1 MSDGTWVPR
10 KSERLRITL
19 HARCTAPGDG
29 TDGTG
34 DTTGNGD
41 DNGPASQGRSV
52 TLVNFSAGGC
62 CMMTEG
68 TRLAPGTAVRLR
80 LGSGETLTGLVRWF
94 DGERAGVAFDYSLT
108 PARVEYLRREHS
120 TFLSE
125 TDWTQTRVER
135 PVC

>member
-19 HARCTAPGDG
+19 HARCTAPDDG
-29 TDGTG
+29 TESPA
-34 DTTGNGD
+34 GD
-41 DNGPASQGRSV
+41 DSGGAGQGRTV

-62 CMMTEG
+62 CMVTEG

-94 DGERAGVAFDYSLT
+94 DGEKAGVAFDHALA

-120 TFLSE
+120 TFLAE

>member
-19 HARCTAPGDG
+19 HARCTAPDDG
-29 TDGTG
+29 PESPASS
-34 DTTGNGD
+34 
-41 DNGPASQGRSV
+41 DNGGAGQGRCV

-62 CMMTEG
+62 CMVTEG
-68 TRLAPGTAVRLR
+68 TRLTPGTAVRLR
-80 LGSGETLTGLVRWF
+80 LGSGETLNGLVRWF
-94 DGERAGVAFDYSLT
+94 DGERAGIAFDYALA

-120 TFLSE
+120 TFLAE
-125 TDWTQTRVER
+125 TDRPQAGVER

>member
-19 HARCTAPGDG
+19 HARCTAPD
-29 TDGTG
+29 DGTG
-34 DTTGNGD
+34 G
-41 DNGPASQGRSV
+41 DNGGASQGRIV

-62 CMMTEG
+62 CMVTEG
-68 TRLAPGTAVRLR
+68 TRLAPGTAVLLR

-125 TDWTQTRVER
+125 TDWAQTGVER